1 MSKRRL
7 LLCAAVASAAAVAA
21 IPASA
26 ADSNVQLTAVGRVPF
41 PDRAFVLD
49 LPKQVN
55 ASQLHLDVR
64 ENGVPVKNPTVS
76 AVGASGIR
84 FGAVLAIDSSL
95 SMKGKPFAAAFD
107 AAHAFVQKRAPSEFV
122 GVLTF
127 NDNVRLIQPL
137 TTRGRALDASIAK
150 PPRLAYGTHIF
161 DALERALGVLERGK
175 VSAGSIVLLSDGAD
189 VGSTSTLDAAIAR
202 ATRDHVRVFTVGFRS
217 TVYEAL
223 PLNKLATSTGGSFTL
238 ATSTSRLA
246 KIYAEL
252 GGRLAS
258 EYLLQYRSNVKPGTP
273 VQVTADIRGLGA
285 GAAQYTSPTPSGLKP
300 FHRSLVSRFLLSPGS
315 LVLMALLA
323 AVLIGG
329 ALLKVLRLMPSGNT
343 VVDRISGFGATR
355 VAAEQVA
362 AEQRVVK
369 ARTAR
374 DPKSLVGKWFTRLEN
389 DFEIGEIE
397 MSPQMFTLGMI
408 VGTFLAAIILV
419 SLAAPLILLA
429 PLVIVFSMAWVR
441 RRVKKVRDAFAD
453 QLPETLQL
461 LASAL
466 RSGHSLI
473 GAMKVVVENAPE
485 PVKKEFGQIV
495 SDDQIGVPI
504 DESARRVAV
513 RMKSRDMVQVALI
526 AELQRTA
533 GGNAADVLDTV
544 VATVRERADVRR
556 LARTLTVQGR
566 MARWILSFLPLAL
579 AGIMLALMPK
589 VTKPLFV
596 STGGQIAI
604 VIAFL
609 FVVAGSAW
617 IRKIVEI
624 EV

>member
-1 MSKRRL
+1 MSNRRL
-7 LLCAAVASAAAVAA
+7 LLWAAAAFAAAVAA
-21 IPASA
+21 VPASA
-26 ADSNVQLTAVGRVPF
+26 ADNNVQLTPVGRVPF

-55 ASQLHLDVR
+55 VSQLHLDVR
-64 ENGVPVKNPTVS
+64 ENGVPINNPTVT

-122 GVLTF
+122 GVLAF
-127 NDNVRLIQPL
+127 NSSVHVVQPL
-137 TTRGRALDASIAK
+137 TTRGRALDSSLAT
-150 PPRLAYGTHIF
+150 PPKLAYGTHIY

-189 VGSTSTLDAAIAR
+189 VGSSSTLKSAIER
-202 ATRDHVRVFTVGFRS
+202 ATRDHVRIFTVGFRS
-217 TVYEAL
+217 TVYESL
-223 PLNKLATSTGGSFTL
+223 PLNRLASATGGSFTL

-252 GGRLAS
+252 SGRLAS
-258 EYLLQYRSNVKPGTP
+258 EYLLQYRSTVSPGTP
-273 VQVTADIRGLGA
+273 VQVTADLKGIGA
-285 GAAQYTSPTPSGLKP
+285 GAAQYTSPTASGLKP
-300 FHRSLVSRFLLSPGS
+300 FHRSLLSRFLLSPGS
-315 LVLMALLA
+315 LVLMAFLA
-323 AVLIGG
+323 AALIGG
-329 ALLKVLRLMPSGNT
+329 ALLKLLRLAPGTT

-355 VAAEQVA
+355 IAAEQA
-362 AEQRVVK
+362 AEKRLVR
-369 ARTAR
+369 ARAPR
-374 DPKSLVGKWFTRLEN
+374 DPKSLVGRWFTRLEN
-389 DFEIGEIE
+389 DFEIGNIEI
-397 MSPQMFTLGMI
+397 SPQMFTLGMI
-408 VGTFLAAIILV
+408 AGTFLAAIILV
-419 SLAAPLILLA
+419 SIAGPLILLT
-429 PLVIVFSMAWVR
+429 PLVIVFSMGWVR

-473 GAMKVVVENAPE
+473 GAMMVVVENAPE
-485 PVKKEFGQIV
+485 PMKREFGQIV

-504 DESARRVAV
+504 DESAQKVAT
-513 RMKSRDMVQVALI
+513 RMKSRDMTQVALI

-556 LARTLTVQGR
+556 LAKTLTVQGR
-566 MARWILSFLPLAL
+566 MARWILSFLPLVL
-579 AGIMLALMPK
+579 AGIMFAMMPQ
-589 VTKPLFV
+589 VTKPLFT

-604 VIAFL
+604 VLAAL
-609 FVVAGSAW
+609 LVCVGSAW